1 MTLFPRQDIFIH
13 SRGQDLNKSYGGT
26 TQPVRVSISV
36 KTWWSKESS
45 ILHFPDKGKGVH
57 REDLHFLWPEC
68 YLVVVVQ
75 LPSHVW
81 LFATPWTT
89 ACQASQS
96 ITISWSLP
104 KFMFTALVMLSC
116 HLILWCP
123 LLLLPSIFPR
133 IRVFPISQLFT
144 SGGQSIGTSA
154 STSVLPMNTQ
164 LISCRMDWFDLL
176 AVQRTFK
183 SLLQHHILKASIL
196 WHLAFFMVQL

>member
-1 MTLFPRQDIFIH
+1 MQYEMKSLKHCQSYLTLWNPTDC
-13 SRGQDLNKSYGGT
+13 STPGL
-26 TQPVRVSISV
+26 PVPH
-36 KTWWSKESS
+36 
-45 ILHFPDKGKGVH
+45 HFP
-57 REDLHFLWPEC
+57 EF
-68 YLVVVVQ
+68 
-75 LPSHVW
+75 
-81 LFATPWTT
+81 F
-89 ACQASQS
+89 
-96 ITISWSLP
+96 
-104 KFMFTALVMLSC
+104 KFMSIASVMSSS

-164 LISCRMDWFDLL
+164 LISFRMDWFDLL

-196 WHLAFFMVQL
+196 QNSVFFMVQLSHPYASTGIALTM